1 MHRVGRWLDR
11 GRAAATASTQ
21 SLDSLEESQNLE
33 TALRA
38 VELVL
43 NDDIAGAERNLAEG
57 TSSFHRLAQGTL
69 AFMKATLGFEQE
81 VMKEASE
88 TLAEAESSASTSY
101 HKAQRDSRVFNSNIY
116 EKGSEFA
123 LCQAEAQIMS
133 AVVGVLNESLT
144 ESIRGFYKLRK
155 AYMTLDSLVQME
167 VAYMKA
173 RGVKSL
179 GNSRNQSLES
189 LPSATSAKSS
199 QSNLVGKDT
208 TQGNRPGEQPASRQP
223 AHPSGLRNAELVGPI
238 ASDDPEADEFHEAD
252 VIHEKNPVTEGYTGH
267 LEVTRAPED
276 MEELDRDIER
286 MNLSHH
292 ADELH
297 AEGVLKPPPPATTGM
312 LTEDAD
318 SDTFSNSLDVFIHSG
333 TNLMSGILSLLIS
346 IIPPAFSRLLYI
358 IGFRGDRERG
368 IRMLWQASKFS
379 NINGGM
385 ASLVLFGW
393 YNGLVGFCDIVS
405 DSDPADPEDVEGYPG
420 QRLQTLLKEMRT
432 RYPQSHL
439 WLVEEAR
446 MAASHRQLDNALD
459 LLSSPGKSQLKQIE
473 ALHMFEKSLC
483 AMNAH
488 RYELCASSFLACAD
502 LNAWSRGL
510 YYYIAGAAHLS
521 LYRYDKTLTKEKAAE
536 HAKLAEEYF
545 RTAPTKVGKKKM
557 MGRQLPFDAF
567 VVRKMAKWEE
577 RATRFN
583 CSFIDAIGVSPLDE
597 MIFLWAGYKKMD
609 ERRLQRSLDNLAWS
623 ESSPRWE
630 REDVDEQ
637 AILAILRAVILRNL
651 RRHDESK
658 EVLQEWILNRSPND
672 FKGQNR
678 DDWVAPTAH
687 HEMAV
692 NLWMQRTGYRPSH
705 GAEPMVS
712 HGEESKTSTAVDLV
726 HDARLVQNCKAQL
739 EKAKNWDKY
748 ELDARLGMKI
758 TAGLNAVKHW
768 EEKRGSITK

>member
-11 GRAAATASTQ
+11 SRSTANASTR
-21 SLDSLEESQNLE
+21 SLGSLEESQNLE

-38 VELVL
+38 VELIL
-43 NDDIAGAERNLAEG
+43 NDDIAGAERGLADG
-57 TSSFHRLAQGTL
+57 NSSFHKLAQGTL
-69 AFMKATLGFEQE
+69 AFMKAALGFEQE

-88 TLAEAESSASTSY
+88 TLSDAESSASASY
-101 HKAQRDSRVFNSNIY
+101 NKAQHDARVFNSNIY

-133 AVVGVLNESLT
+133 AVVAVLNESLT

-155 AYMTLDSLVQME
+155 AYMTLEGLVQME
-167 VAYMKA
+167 MAFIKA
-173 RGVKSL
+173 RGVTSL
-179 GNSRNQSLES
+179 ANSRAQSTES
-189 LPSATSAKSS
+189 LHSATSAKSS
-199 QSNLVGKDT
+199 LSNLGQAEATSNTKPRDPM
-208 TQGNRPGEQPASRQP
+208 NPGQPAQ
-223 AHPSGLRNAELVGPI
+223 PSGLRHTEVVNSADDD
-238 ASDDPEADEFHEAD
+238 SDDDEFHEVD
-252 VIHEKNPVTEGYTGH
+252 DIHEHNPVTEGYTGH
-267 LEVTRAPED
+267 VEVVEESED
-276 MEELDRDIER
+276 MTELDRRIER
-286 MNLSHH
+286 LNTNHH
-292 ADELH
+292 TDELH
-297 AEGVLKPPPPATTGM
+297 AEGLMRPPPQTTLGM
-312 LTEDAD
+312 LTADAD
-318 SDTFSNSLDVFIHSG
+318 SDIFSNSLDVFIHSG

-346 IIPPAFSRLLYI
+346 IIPPAFSKLLYI

-393 YNGLVGFCDIVS
+393 YNGIVGFCDIIS
-405 DSDPADPEDVEGYPG
+405 DSDPSNPEDVEGYPG
-420 QRLQTLLKEMRT
+420 ARLQALLADMRQ

-446 MAASHRQLDNALD
+446 MAASHRKLETALE
-459 LLSSPGKSQLKQIE
+459 LLSQPGKSQLKQIE

-488 RYELCASSFLACAD
+488 RYQLCASSFLACVD

-521 LYRYDKTLTKEKAAE
+521 LYRYDKSLTKEEAQK
-536 HAKLAEEYF
+536 HARIAEEYF
-545 RTAPTKVGKKKM
+545 KTAPTKVGKKKM
-557 MGRQLPFDAF
+557 MGRQLPFDGF

-577 RATRFN
+577 RANRFN
-583 CSFIDAIGVSPLDE
+583 CSFIDAIGVSPLEE
-597 MIFLWAGYKKMD
+597 MILLWGGYKKMD
-609 ERRLQRSLDNLAWS
+609 EAKLQESLDNLAWS
-623 ESSPRWE
+623 EALPRWE

-637 AILAILRAVILRNL
+637 AILAVLKAVILRNL

-658 EVLQEWILNRSPND
+658 EVLQQHVLLRSPLE
-672 FKGQNR
+672 FKGQNK

-692 NLWMQRTGYRPSH
+692 NIWMQRTGYRATHGSEPTASRGEKTPS
-705 GAEPMVS
+705 
-712 HGEESKTSTAVDLV
+712 VDLAQ
-726 HDARLVQNCKAQL
+726 DAKLVQECKSHL
-739 EKAKNWDKY
+739 ERAKGWEKY

-758 TAGLNAVKHW
+758 TAALNAVKNW
-768 EEKRGSITK
+768 EQMHGNSAR